1 MATSAEGVQVNLPK
15 EKKGK
20 KNATKAPATLN
31 QFEINPAAAESDG
44 FAEDKQPG
52 CGWSAKGL
60 WILFLLGWVCP
71 PCWWVG
77 VAAGLRSGKDGEYL
91 LKRRNKLPP
100 QENKAWW
107 ACVIMS
113 LVSAVVLIL
122 VLAIYFGQK
131 APLQEGKHAASL
143 LLNWPWVNLGG
154 KFLGKVVYC

>member
-1 MATSAEGVQVNLPK
+1 MATSAEGVQVTLPK
-15 EKKGK
+15 KIKGK
-20 KNATKAPATLN
+20 KNGTKAPATLS
-31 QFEINPAAAESDG
+31 QLEPILAVAGADG
-44 FAEDKQPG
+44 YAEDRQLG

-60 WILFLLGWVCP
+60 WILFLLGWLCP

-91 LKRRNKLPP
+91 LKRRKKLPP

-113 LVSAVVLIL
+113 LVSALVLIL

-131 APLQEGKHAASL
+131 SPVQEGEL
-143 LLNWPWVNLGG
+143 LL
-154 KFLGKVVYC
+154 C